1 MAGNMNQGTC
11 SSSTSWAVKVL
22 MKSIART
29 SSSSPTPYFLRTK
42 KLYIYLV
49 GFPTHRLAHPLS
61 SNLHQYRIRPM
72 ISTNNLILSTTT
84 TMRVIRW
91 IVANMKTMLDFL
103 NISSIF
109 LCIESWIQTIRRRT
123 NGHVSVQRVR
133 VGRSWGS
140 CPSICLSD

>member
-1 MAGNMNQGTC
+1 MTGNMNQGTC

-49 GFPTHRLAHPLS
+49 GFPTHRLAQPAPLESTPVPHPTHDIDKQSDPIDYDYDEGYPL
-61 SNLHQYRIRPM
+61 NCGQYENHARLPQHFIDFPLHWVVNPNHPSTDERP
-72 ISTNNLILSTTT
+72 
-84 TMRVIRW
+84 RFG
-91 IVANMKTMLDFL
+91 A
-103 NISSIF
+103 
-109 LCIESWIQTIRRRT
+109 E
-123 NGHVSVQRVR
+123 GE
-133 VGRSWGS
+133 SWGS